1 MRQYN
6 IHTAKTQLSALV
18 EKAAAG
24 DSFII
29 AKAGKP
35 MVKVI
40 PVSSQKPAQRI
51 GFLKGQIKIPSDFD
65 RMGQSEIINIFE
77 INQ

>member
-6 IHTAKTQLSALV
+6 IHYAKTHLSVLV
-18 EKAAAG
+18 DKAAAG

-40 PVSSQKPAQRI
+40 PISAQKNVQRI
-51 GFLKGQIKIPSDFD
+51 GFLKGQIKIPADFNK
-65 RMGQSEIINIFE
+65 MGQGKTNGSVTGLE
-77 INQ
+77 